1 MLAMLLTG
9 SKPSVSKSTV
19 IEGQG
24 PRGVVFSGGGLF
36 LGEGCFL
43 RMLKLDGGDRKKDIG
58 HMTIESN
65 GCQKRPQ

>member
-1 MLAMLLTG
+1 VYRKVRLLKVRDPG
-9 SKPSVSKSTV
+9 GLSFP
-19 IEGQG
+19 
-24 PRGVVFSGGGLF
+24 GGGLF